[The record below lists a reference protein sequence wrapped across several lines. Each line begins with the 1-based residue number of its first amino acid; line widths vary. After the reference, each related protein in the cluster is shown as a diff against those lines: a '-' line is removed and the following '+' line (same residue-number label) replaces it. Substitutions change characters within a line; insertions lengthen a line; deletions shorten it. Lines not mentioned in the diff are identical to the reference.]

1 MPHSIPA
8 LFKAI
13 LGGPNVT
20 EFLHGLSA
28 IDAEGLIVMLPLVFA
43 FLLFSI
49 ALQAMDR
56 PFEPWQA
63 QFDGEDNQ
71 SE

>member
-1 MPHSIPA
+1 MAQPTPS
-8 LFKAI
+8 LFKNMF
-13 LGGPNVT
+13 GTSSST
-20 EFLHGLSA
+20 EFALGFTYE
-28 IDAEGLIVMLPLVFA
+28 DVEGLIVMFPLVFG
-43 FLLFSI
+43 FLMFSI